1 MKETHLNNFQV
12 YSILQLVL
20 NVNHDLQNSES
31 HMDGPNYESEY
42 DFVLIARKFY
52 VILWHVTSLCCI
64 SLFLSGIYVDVRT
77 LRNV

>member
-52 VILWHVTSLCCI
+52 VIL
-64 SLFLSGIYVDVRT
+64 
-77 LRNV
+77 